1 MAIWVT
7 PLLLL
12 MIVLVTGYDRTR
24 IGKLYMTKDVNKQP
38 HTLPQHVQRAWNRVA
53 LNTLTSS
60 ALVGSLLVGK
70 SDAKVD
76 GYASGSIVVPSP
88 SIRPQ
93 LYSVE
98 YTNPPCLQPRSKIG
112 EIGALKR
119 LSNVDILLVGDH
131 SSNVDK
137 AFETVLLDRMVQSNP
152 KPITLG
158 IVDFINNDS
167 DDNVQLALDEYIQ
180 SSDSIE
186 ACDERLYSTLK
197 SSVSVELFNSYK
209 PMLHYAKTHK
219 FKLVPFGTPV
229 SINKRVLVN
238 GLGALSEEEKAK
250 YVPDLNGFVESVKQP
265 GFRRYTDNVII
276 ESFATNNVDKTVTP
290 EQHFSL
296 RILQDEAIA
305 AKAASY
311 SAANSNQLLVLISPL
326 DRVIFGYGIYAR
338 IKRYQQL
345 YKAGKEEVDAKA
357 VEKESLLSLV
367 INPTA
372 TDSLSA
378 INQLQLTLGYGK
390 YLEESYVL
398 SDFIWFSEY
407 PMVKLLTRPKNPIN
421 AEGEKPEGEGSVLKA
436 F

>member
-1 MAIWVT
+1 MATWMT

-12 MIVLVTGYDRTR
+12 MIVLVSGYDRTR

-38 HTLPQHVQRAWNRVA
+38 HTLPQHVLRAWNRVA

-70 SDAKVD
+70 SDARVD
-76 GYASGSIVVPSP
+76 GYASGNIVVPSP
-88 SIRPQ
+88 SMRPQ

-131 SSNVDK
+131 SSDVDK
-137 AFETVLLDRMVQSNP
+137 AFETVLLDRMIQSNP

-167 DDNVQLALDEYIQ
+167 DDNVQSALDEYIQ

-186 ACDERLYSTLK
+186 ACDERLYNTLK

-209 PMLHYAKTHK
+209 PMLHYAKSHK
-219 FKLVPFGTPV
+219 LKLVPFGTPV

-276 ESFATNNVDKTVTP
+276 ESFTTKNVDKNVTP

-311 SAANSNQLLVLISPL
+311 SAANSNQLLVLLSPL
-326 DRVIFGYGIYAR
+326 NRVIFGYGIYSR

-345 YKAGKEEVDAKA
+345 YNAGKVEVDAKP